1 MFQRSTCLQG
11 RGARTVE
18 GRAIVH
24 RAARGGSVGAS
35 LGISPRHRDEEA
47 NVPVKLQA
55 QIEALENLAKLDA
68 TLSTLEAELSREGEL
83 LSDKKDQLKRL
94 EERFEITRATVGDM
108 DRTRGELMQ
117 DARQMSVQMERSR
130 EKLSRSRSEREVN
143 AVQREIEELRKLYR
157 DREQE
162 IDKING
168 LAERARQ
175 EMDGANNERTA
186 LLGELG
192 ANETA
197 RASHLNELEAN
208 VSTEREKRK
217 ELVKAV
223 PPVLYRRYELVR
235 KRRGS
240 AVAYTYGGT
249 CSACHIAISPMMFQK
264 LRRGEDFDQCPS
276 CQRILYFRPEPLPED
291 AADEEAQ
298 GSESTA

>member
-1 MFQRSTCLQG
+1 VAVSGVAPSRGRRRSL
-11 RGARTVE
+11 AAVFV
-18 GRAIVH
+18 RAV
-24 RAARGGSVGAS
+24 AWY
-35 LGISPRHRDEEA
+35 RDEEA
-47 NVPVKLQA
+47 YVPVKLQA
-55 QIEALENLAKLDA
+55 QIDALENLAKLDA
-68 TLSTLEAELSREGEL
+68 TLTKLEVELAREGEV
-83 LSDKKDQLKRL
+83 LSDKKEQLRHL
-94 EERFEITRATVGDM
+94 EERFEVTRATVGDM

-175 EMDGANNERTA
+175 EMDGANTERTA

-192 ANETA
+192 AGESE
-197 RASHLNELEAN
+197 RASRLGTLESEVAI
-208 VSTEREKRK
+208 ERERRK

-249 CSACHIAISPMMFQK
+249 CSACHISISPMMFQK

-276 CQRILYFRPEPLPED
+276 CQRILYFRVDPLPED
-291 AADEEAQ
+291 EAAAEGSGSEAQ

>member
-1 MFQRSTCLQG
+1 M
-11 RGARTVE
+11 RGA
-18 GRAIVH
+18 GRRRH
-24 RAARGGSVGAS
+24 DGA
-35 LGISPRHRDEEA
+35 RDEEA
-47 NVPVKLQA
+47 DVPVKLQA
-55 QIEALENLAKLDA
+55 QIEALESLAKLDA
-68 TLSTLEAELSREGEL
+68 SLAKLEAELLREGAV
-83 LSDKKDQLKRL
+83 LSDKKAQLKRL

-108 DRTRGELMQ
+108 DRTRGELMH

-130 EKLSRSRSEREVN
+130 EKLARSRSEREVN

-168 LAERARQ
+168 LAERARA
-175 EMDGANNERTA
+175 EMDGASAERSA
-186 LLGELG
+186 LVGELG
-192 ANETA
+192 ANESEL
-197 RASHLNELEAN
+197 ASRLGELEAN
-208 VSTEREKRK
+208 VAAEREQRK

-223 PPVLYRRYELVR
+223 PPALYRRYELVR

-249 CSACHIAISPMMFQK
+249 CSACHISISPMMFQK

-291 AADEEAQ
+291 EADAATPETDTH
-298 GSESTA
+298 GSEHDA

>member
-1 MFQRSTCLQG
+1 M
-11 RGARTVE
+11 
-18 GRAIVH
+18 
-24 RAARGGSVGAS
+24 
-35 LGISPRHRDEEA
+35 
-47 NVPVKLQA
+47 KLQA
-55 QIEALENLAKLDA
+55 QIDALENLAKLDA
-68 TLSTLEAELSREGEL
+68 SLSKLEAELLREGEV
-83 LSDKKDQLKRL
+83 LSDKKQQLKRL

-130 EKLSRSRSEREVN
+130 EKLARSRSEREVN

-168 LAERARQ
+168 LAERART
-175 EMDGANNERTA
+175 EMDGANSERQV
-186 LLGELG
+186 LLGDLG
-192 ANETA
+192 ANETE
-197 RASHLNELEAN
+197 RATRLGELEAS
-208 VSTEREKRK
+208 VAAERDQRK

-276 CQRILYFRPEPLPED
+276 CQRILYFRTDPPP
-291 AADEEAQ
+291 EEAEGDGADTETR

>member
-1 MFQRSTCLQG
+1 VRATPESRAAPAST
-11 RGARTVE
+11 GAR
-18 GRAIVH
+18 A
-24 RAARGGSVGAS
+24 RAALA
-35 LGISPRHRDEEA
+35 HRNEEA

-55 QIEALENLAKLDA
+55 QIEALESLAKLDA
-68 TLSTLEAELSREGEL
+68 ALTKLEVELVREGEV
-83 LSDKKDQLKRL
+83 LSDKKEQLRRL

-162 IDKING
+162 IEKING

-175 EMDGANNERTA
+175 EMDGANAERNA
-186 LLGELG
+186 LLGEMG
-192 ANETA
+192 ANASE
-197 RASHLNELEAN
+197 RASRLGTLEAS
-208 VSTEREKRK
+208 VATEREQRK

-223 PPVLYRRYELVR
+223 PPVLYRRYEMVR

-264 LRRGEDFDQCPS
+264 LRRGEELDQCPS
-276 CQRILYFRPEPLPED
+276 CQRILYFRIDPLPED
-291 AADEEAQ
+291 ADAAGDDSATQ
-298 GSESTA
+298 GSESGG

>member
-1 MFQRSTCLQG
+1 M
-11 RGARTVE
+11 
-18 GRAIVH
+18 
-24 RAARGGSVGAS
+24 
-35 LGISPRHRDEEA
+35 
-47 NVPVKLQA
+47 KLQA

-68 TLSTLEAELSREGEL
+68 SLAKLEAELLREGEV
-83 LSDKKDQLKRL
+83 LSDKKQQLKRL
-94 EERFEITRATVGDM
+94 EERFEMTRATVGDM
-108 DRTRGELMQ
+108 DRTRNELMQ

-168 LAERARQ
+168 LAERART
-175 EMDGANNERTA
+175 EMDGASSERSA
-186 LLGELG
+186 LLGDLG
-192 ANETA
+192 ANERELAT
-197 RASHLNELEAN
+197 RLGELEAS
-208 VSTEREKRK
+208 VARERDQRK

-291 AADEEAQ
+291 QASDGSDSEAL
-298 GSESTA
+298 GSEHPA

>member
-1 MFQRSTCLQG
+1 
-11 RGARTVE
+11 
-18 GRAIVH
+18 
-24 RAARGGSVGAS
+24 
-35 LGISPRHRDEEA
+35 
-47 NVPVKLQA
+47 VKLQA
-55 QIEALENLAKLDA
+55 QIDALENLAKLDA

-83 LSDKKDQLKRL
+83 LSDKKEQLRRL

-162 IDKING
+162 IEKING
-168 LAERARQ
+168 LSERARQ
-175 EMDGANNERTA
+175 EMDGANSERSA

-208 VSTEREKRK
+208 VSAEREKRK

-276 CQRILYFRPEPLPED
+276 CQRILYFRIDPLPED

>member
-1 MFQRSTCLQG
+1 MRARRSGQIAYC
-11 RGARTVE
+11 
-18 GRAIVH
+18 
-24 RAARGGSVGAS
+24 
-35 LGISPRHRDEEA
+35 DEEA
-47 NVPVKLQA
+47 DVPVKLQA

-68 TLSTLEAELSREGEL
+68 TLTKLEAELVREGEA
-83 LSDKKDQLKRL
+83 LSDKKEQLRRL

-162 IDKING
+162 IEKING

-175 EMDGANNERTA
+175 EMDGASSERST

-192 ANETA
+192 ANASE
-197 RASHLNELEAN
+197 RASHLGSLEAS
-208 VSTEREKRK
+208 VAAERELRK

-223 PPVLYRRYELVR
+223 PPVLYRRYEMVR

-276 CQRILYFRPEPLPED
+276 CQRILYFRVDPLPED
-291 AADEEAQ
+291 EEAATGEESESR
-298 GSESTA
+298 GSEPLA